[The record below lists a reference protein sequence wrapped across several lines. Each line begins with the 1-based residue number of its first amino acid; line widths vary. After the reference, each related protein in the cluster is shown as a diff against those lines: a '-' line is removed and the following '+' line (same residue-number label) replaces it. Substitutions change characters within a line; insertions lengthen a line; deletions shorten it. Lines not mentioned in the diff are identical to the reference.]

1 MSCTDV
7 VCGTGEWA
15 GPKPGDPSNNIV
27 LNAVGQ
33 YGGIEVSWNYPTTN
47 PSAVA
52 HFRLY
57 RGTTAEFSQAI
68 QQDVVAGSRYFDR
81 IPKEAIQKYYYWIQ
95 LISVNAT
102 TYDPVG
108 PASAT
113 PKALAEQTLEDLTG
127 LIDSGVLAQAL
138 KTEIGRIPQTYAELM
153 DEIANRIAGNAAL
166 SQALADVQSGLQ
178 ESLALIYQEAVAR
191 MDGVNAVA
199 SQLNTIAAVN
209 ADNAAAI
216 LTENTARVTEDAA
229 LSHRIDSVSVAS
241 QNAAAAVV
249 DLTKSK
255 IGYSALSSDKS
266 TPFDGDG
273 STIVYPVATYPTA
286 TYPEYAIDRKRIIDK
301 VGVDN
306 WNKLSVGIAK
316 PLVWV
321 VGLPLA
327 SSIKKVGVTDANGG
341 YASLEQAFLT
351 QKNLN
356 GDFKALYTAKVDV
369 NGLIGGFGIY
379 NNGTTVEAGFDVDR
393 FWIGRTLNR
402 VKPFIISGDVVYI
415 DKARI
420 RTADIDTLKIAG
432 NAVIVPTS
440 KVFVGTYATGSSFSS
455 SFEIA
460 GLAAGEE
467 VLVHFHLGAVAATT
481 TGILQYSCNGFSL
494 GEDAIPGNSRSYL
507 GSAMMLGNGTHT
519 FTVILSSWAS
529 QLTRISILTQVCKR

>member
-1 MSCTDV
+1 MSCTDL
-7 VCGTGEWA
+7 VCGTGDWA
-15 GPKPGDPSNNIV
+15 GPKPGDPSNNV
-27 LNAVGQ
+27 TLNAVGQ
-33 YGGIEVSWNYPTTN
+33 YGGVEISWNYPTTN

-52 HFRLY
+52 HFQLY

-68 QQDVVAGSRYFDR
+68 QQVVVSSNRYFDR
-81 IPKEAIQKYYYWIQ
+81 ISKEAIQKYYYWIQ

-102 TYDPVG
+102 IYDPVG

-113 PKALAEQTLEDLTG
+113 PKALAEQTLGDLTG

-138 KTEIGRIPQTYAELM
+138 KTEIGRIPQTYTELM

-178 ESLALIYQEAVAR
+178 ESLALIYQEAIAR

-216 LTENTARVTEDAA
+216 LTENTARVTEDSA
-229 LSHRIDSVSVAS
+229 LSHRIDTVTVAS
-241 QNAAAAVV
+241 QNAAAAVS

-255 IGYSALSSDKS
+255 IGYAALASDKS

-273 STIVYPVATYPTA
+273 STIVYPIATYPTA

-306 WNKLSVGIAK
+306 WNTLSVGAVK

-321 VGLPLA
+321 AGLPLA
-327 SSIKKVGVTDANGG
+327 SAVKKVGVTDANGG

-369 NGLIGGFGIY
+369 NGLIGGFGLY
-379 NNGTTVEAGFDVDR
+379 NNGVTVEAGFDVDK
-393 FWIGRTLNR
+393 FWVGRTTNR
-402 VKPFIISGDVVYI
+402 VKPFVINNGVVYI
-415 DKARI
+415 DKTRI
-420 RTADIDTLKIAG
+420 RNADIDTLKIADQ
-432 NAVIVPTS
+432 AVIVPTS
-440 KVFVGTYATGSSFSS
+440 KVFVGTYATGSRFSS

-460 GLAAGEE
+460 GLDVGEE
-467 VLVHFHLGAVAATT
+467 ALVHFHLGAVAKTT

-507 GSAMMLGNGTHT
+507 GSAMMLGNGTYT
-519 FTVILSSWAS
+519 FTVVLSSWAS